1 MSSAQLAAI
10 TESSNTF
17 GEDTASNQSSNSPR
31 SSSQPL
37 YEMAAP
43 LSVSVLEQQLSSS
56 NQCASASVAKPVVPM
71 PAVSSSSSLQPAAS
85 LSNSSTSTSA
95 GVVPAA
101 IAKRA
106 TSPAPEKNN
115 LFGRSKA
122 SASNFLKTFKE
133 KISKPISG
141 AGAHSAQHQT
151 SSSTVCQRTHQS
163 PAAPTRSNAAPSV
176 VEKRQS
182 DAAPAPEAPQDLLAN
197 KAIDTISARVQY
209 TPTPTTTDSDNNAS
223 STAANTSGLSML

>member
-31 SSSQPL
+31 SSSRPL
-37 YEMAAP
+37 YEMVAP
-43 LSVSVLEQQLSSS
+43 LSVAVLEQQLSSS
-56 NQCASASVAKPVVPM
+56 NKCAPSASIAKPAASI
-71 PAVSSSSSLQPAAS
+71 PAVSSSSSLQQAA
-85 LSNSSTSTSA
+85 LPLNSSTST
-95 GVVPAA
+95 GVGPAA

-133 KISKPISG
+133 KISKPISS
-141 AGAHSAQHQT
+141 AGASSAQHQ
-151 SSSTVCQRTHQS
+151 SSSGTVRQRTHQS

-182 DAAPAPEAPQDLLAN
+182 DAGPAPVAASNLLAN
-197 KAIDTISARVQY
+197 RAIDTISARVQY
-209 TPTPTTTDSDNNAS
+209 TPTPTATDSDNNAS
-223 STAANTSGLSML
+223 STAANTSGLSMI